1 MKLRTTFHSANA
13 VRTLT
18 TTRRD
23 TKLTPGVS
31 LRFSAALR
39 LCVRFSFLN
48 SYTMTCWTILFA
60 LNVVAV
66 AQTDTPQNKLLESVA
81 GRRVAAH
88 IASFN
93 SGDEAAVREFQNKNF
108 ASVLLQR
115 RPEAERMQMY
125 RQIHGNLGRLTLRR
139 VLTAKNDAISI
150 LVTAANGESL
160 RCDFSFEA
168 EGQYK
173 ITGLSIDQTE
183 VGDEAVSDS
192 PTPKSELEL
201 VNAVSAHLDKLVQAD
216 EFSGVV
222 LLAKNGMPI
231 FQRADG
237 FANQAYEVFNR
248 IDTKF
253 NLGSITK
260 IFTKIAICQLAEQGK
275 LSFDDPLGK
284 HLPNY
289 PNQNAAEKVTI
300 LHLLNMSSGI
310 GDIFNDKYANL
321 PKERLRTINDYLPLF
336 ASDPLAFEPGTRR
349 RYSNGGYIVLGAI
362 IEAVSGEDYFDYVRA
377 HIFKPAGM
385 ENTDSYE
392 ADAMVPNLAT
402 GYALRAGGSG
412 ERRSNVYTKP
422 VRGSSAGGGYSTAE
436 DLLKFTLALQN
447 LKLLNSEYTKWLL
460 AGMEAAPR
468 AHAQKSTVPITEG
481 DLGIAGG
488 APGINAILELDVA
501 SGYTLIVLSNYDPP
515 SAEKVGRQIRAWLP
529 RLEN

>member
-1 MKLRTTFHSANA
+1 MKLRTTLLSAKA

-18 TTRRD
+18 QTRRS
-23 TKLTPGVS
+23 TKLALVFY
-31 LRFSAALR
+31 LQLSAALR
-39 LCVRFSFLN
+39 LCMRFFFLN
-48 SYTMTCWTILFA
+48 SYAVTSCAILFA
-60 LNVVAV
+60 LNATVA
-66 AQTDTPQNKLLESVA
+66 AQTDTPQNKLPESAA
-81 GRRVAAH
+81 GRRVAAY
-88 IASFN
+88 IESFN
-93 SGDEAAVREFQNKNF
+93 SGNEATVREFQSKNF
-108 ASVLLQR
+108 VSAILQR
-115 RPEAERMQMY
+115 RAETERMQMY

-139 VLTAKNDAISI
+139 VLQARNDAISI

-160 RCDFSFEA
+160 RCDFAFETTA
-168 EGQYK
+168 PHK
-173 ITGLSIDQTE
+173 ITGISIDQAE
-183 VGDEAVSDS
+183 AGDESISDS
-192 PTPKSELEL
+192 PAPKSELEL
-201 VNAVSAHLDKLVQAD
+201 VNAVSAHLDKLAQAD

-222 LLAKNGMPI
+222 LLAKNGKPI
-231 FQRADG
+231 FQRAYG
-237 FANQAYEVFNR
+237 FASQAYQVLNR

-253 NLGSITK
+253 NLGSINK

-275 LSFDDPLGK
+275 LSFDEAIGK
-284 HLPNY
+284 HLPDY
-289 PNQNAAEKVTI
+289 PNPQAAESVTI

-321 PKERLRTINDYLPLF
+321 PKERLRSINDYLPLF

-362 IEAVSGEDYFDYVRA
+362 IEAISGEDYFDYVRT

-392 ADAMVPNLAT
+392 ADAATPKLAA
-402 GYALRAGGSG
+402 GYTLRAGGSG

-447 LKLLNSEYTKWLL
+447 LKLLGGEYTKWLL
-460 AGMEAAPR
+460 AGMDSAPP

-501 SGYTLIVLSNYDPP
+501 SGYTFIVLSNYDPP

>member
-1 MKLRTTFHSANA
+1 MKLRTTFHSAKA
-13 VRTLT
+13 VRTLAQ
-18 TTRRD
+18 TRREPKF
-23 TKLTPGVS
+23 TAS
-31 LRFSAALR
+31 FCLRLVAALR
-39 LCVRFSFLN
+39 LCVRFFFLN
-48 SYTMTCWTILFA
+48 SYAVTCCAIL
-60 LNVVAV
+60 LVSDGSIL
-66 AQTDTPQNKLLESVA
+66 AQTGTPQDKLPETAV
-81 GRRVAAH
+81 GRRVAAY
-88 IASFN
+88 IESFN
-93 SGDEAAVREFQNKNF
+93 SGNEATVREFQNKNF

-115 RPEAERMQMY
+115 RSEAERLQMY

-139 VLTAKNDAISI
+139 VLQARNDAISI
-150 LVTAANGESL
+150 LVTAANGEWL
-160 RCDFSFEA
+160 RCDFSFA
-168 EGQYK
+168 ATAPHK
-173 ITGLSIDQTE
+173 ITGISIDQAE
-183 VGDEAVSDS
+183 PVDESVSDS
-192 PTPKSELEL
+192 PAPKSEPDL
-201 VNAVSAHLDKLVQAD
+201 VNAVSAQLDKLAQAD

-222 LLAKNGMPI
+222 LLAKNGKPV
-231 FQRADG
+231 FQKAYG
-237 FANQAYEVFNR
+237 FASQTYQVLNR
-248 IDTKF
+248 VDTKF
-253 NLGSITK
+253 NLGSINK

-289 PNQNAAEKVTI
+289 PNLQAAEKATI
-300 LHLLNMSSGI
+300 LHLLTMSSGI

-362 IEAVSGEDYFDYVRA
+362 IEAVSGEDYFDYVRT

-392 ADAMVPNLAT
+392 ADAATPNLAT
-402 GYALRAGGSG
+402 GYTLRAGGSG
-412 ERRSNVYTKP
+412 ERRSNLYTKP
-422 VRGSSAGGGYSTAE
+422 ARGSSAGGGYSTAE

-447 LKLLNSEYTKWLL
+447 LKLLDGEYTKWLL
-460 AGMEAAPR
+460 SGMDSAPP

-529 RLEN
+529 RSEN